1 MASDNDNNDST
12 LGFNLPLKVVL
23 LVGIL
28 LVVVG
33 QVVEDST
40 EYAEPGDETQN
51 TEATANLLM
60 NLGSLVGATSLL
72 LAGIMADRS
81 HPALR
86 GLLVFLGVVLVFSG
100 FEFSFFTGFG
110 G

>member
-1 MASDNDNNDST
+1 MATEESNDTT
-12 LGFNLPLKVVL
+12 LGFNLPLKIVL
-23 LVGIL
+23 LLGIL
-28 LVVVG
+28 LVIIG
-33 QVVEDST
+33 QVVDDT
-40 EYAEPGDETQN
+40 TGYADPGDETQD
-51 TEATANLLM
+51 TEATADLLV
-60 NLGSLVGATSLL
+60 NLGSIVGATSLL

-86 GLLVFLGVVLVFSG
+86 GLLIVLGAVLVFSG